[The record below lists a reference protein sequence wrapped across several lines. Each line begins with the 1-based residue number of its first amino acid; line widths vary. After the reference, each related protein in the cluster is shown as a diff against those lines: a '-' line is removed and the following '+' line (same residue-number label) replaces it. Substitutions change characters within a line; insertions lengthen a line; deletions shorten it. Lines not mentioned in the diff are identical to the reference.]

1 LNTIFLFLLFLISI
15 ITKFIFSNFIS
26 FITINGNSMFPTL
39 KHKDKIL
46 VKKSKTYNPNDLIV
60 IKLDHILIIKRI
72 IGISGDQ
79 IALKHNLVY
88 KNNILLSE
96 PYIYS
101 QKTLGLNSY
110 KTIDENCYFV
120 MGDNRNYSLDSRDKT
135 IGQIH
140 VSQIIGKVF
149 FKI

>member
-1 LNTIFLFLLFLISI
+1 
-15 ITKFIFSNFIS
+15 
-26 FITINGNSMFPTL
+26 MFPTL

-101 QKTLGLNSY
+101 QKTLGSNSY

-140 VSQIIGKVF
+140 GSQIIGKVF